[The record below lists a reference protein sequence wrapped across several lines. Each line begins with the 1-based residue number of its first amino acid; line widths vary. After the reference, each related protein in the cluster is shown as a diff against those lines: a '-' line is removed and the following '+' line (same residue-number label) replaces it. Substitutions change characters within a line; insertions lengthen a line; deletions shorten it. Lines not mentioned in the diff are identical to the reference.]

1 MECIITWRDF
11 DNACFRKDSVISEEI
26 NYDLVMALHGIS
38 NGKGH
43 FPDLMD
49 KHDITA
55 NICKDEDLPDYCYE
69 GEDLPDYTSR
79 DVTDKTSNNISF
91 PDVIVNEPGSMN

>member
-1 MECIITWRDF
+1 
-11 DNACFRKDSVISEEI
+11 
-26 NYDLVMALHGIS
+26 
-38 NGKGH
+38 
-43 FPDLMD
+43 MD